1 MGLSEILGTVGS
13 LASIEAEIRG
23 IIEIYTGQQAE
34 DKLKK
39 LCATAD
45 FSHMPDELAD
55 CMDKVEVYLGHRKSE
70 IIGDQLFSQEEKD
83 LFVSDFFASHID
95 FQVYRKNIEPIILN
109 YVNCLENL
117 LLQQMSPGE
126 KAIYGLEQRVAKKIE
141 KIEAVSTKLD
151 MAICG
156 KGLCRE
162 TSELQIQDI
171 INQTRAELPED
182 YIERKVIAHHIAVMD
197 RLEQLLMPEDPISLK
212 NAVIE
217 YKRILLL
224 SDAGHGKSTE
234 LRYVACAMDE
244 ASLVP
249 YFYSLYHYCREP
261 IEDILPAC
269 YSGIQ
274 SNRLALIFDG
284 FDEMLELERREFLR
298 RLISFL
304 KTYPET
310 RVIISSRSNFC
321 KVEIENQ
328 SQTFKDFY
336 IYDLDDLTQS
346 DIEKYVRKRCVDV
359 NNFMLEARRVN
370 IEDLLYNPFY
380 LTNLIQL
387 YQEKGQL
394 PDKGAVMEQLVNRS
408 FALDDEKFQDNLE
421 EHRRHLFAVLEKIA
435 FAMQLMHKQAI
446 DDSNEYQEL
455 FTSED
460 RSLVKHSGLFRK
472 DGSQWTFIHS
482 NFKEYLAAKSLSRL
496 TAEEIV
502 GFLSDGYGIKNSWVN
517 TLSYLA
523 NMDLEWD
530 LQSWLLEFS
539 PNALVKFE
547 AEHFTDDTR
556 ANIFK
561 TQFKKFEADMLWIS
575 DSLFSEEQLASFG
588 CCEDS
593 LDFLLDRINHPV
605 NRISQISAAQLL
617 RYFPRLF
624 GQKEAVTKALLA
636 CCVVPT
642 DGHEALCYQAL
653 CTLNE
658 QGLVTP
664 KIAAELVDRYH
675 DCDDSHIR
683 WGMYNLLLRSNQHNA
698 QIQFFIDGI
707 AYIGGE
713 NRILNETT
721 ALVAGLKAMSEPQSV
736 QQAIVY
742 IAQNV
747 TSWLYNADDVYATL
761 CDRAAQLYLEGQR
774 EFYQILLDCYYF
786 SARYAL
792 HRRENASLHFF
803 ETTGTKEN
811 AVIDICNRSTSHVD
825 LYALFDQQDNLELIK
840 QAYIDNRLMDHK
852 VFHNIVAL
860 FTDDK
865 RYAEY
870 SELIYRVD
878 GISMPKRE
886 PRVNYAEL
894 RVKSTQEYFNAL
906 FDRDQAKQLILTLIQ
921 ESGLI
926 DPTISELRDADIA
939 YKSESP
945 LWTMRFALQNY
956 FYDNIKVMDTV
967 DLGNWDEFVL
977 LEAERVIEQEKGVKI
992 SLEQKAHL
1000 IQLICTQYSKGLVER
1015 AVNYNQKQS
1024 NSILCLDR
1032 AILILTVQFDFV
1044 PDEPTLLQMLE
1055 LPGFAFTKDDSEKK
1069 YEYLEKH
1076 LPLKIILSRIV
1087 DNMNARRVHGSVLL
1101 DHIEYCTKFHCEDI
1115 RDCVIEAAN
1124 NPESNSFIK
1133 TATVKYLYH
1142 IFGVQCVRRNIL
1154 PYADEEMLL
1163 ILERLCPEIPNKELR
1178 VAMECQFKKV
1188 PTIELMSH
1196 LLKLESELAL
1206 CEYIRLAEAKMALP
1220 EGKDIS
1226 SEGPTAAIS
1235 TLHNPRML
1243 PMLEK
1248 LLNITLAP
1256 DFQDGEFWSLY
1267 SSLSGA
1273 LVECGCEAPDD
1284 VLTLLQ
1290 QYKEDSKGNERSF
1303 RFCTYTLSAL
1313 QRKLCAQQDLPWT
1326 LQDTKRILG
1335 STAFSHFA

>member
-1 MGLSEILGTVGS
+1 MLEILGAVGS

-23 IIEIYTGQQAE
+23 IIGVCTGQPAE
-34 DKLKK
+34 NELKK

-70 IIGDQLFSQEEKD
+70 IIGDRLFSQEEKD
-83 LFVSDFFASHID
+83 LFVSDFFASRID
-95 FQVYRKNIEPIILN
+95 FQVYRKSIEPIILN
-109 YVNCLENL
+109 YVDSLENL
-117 LLQQMSPGE
+117 LLQQMSIGE
-126 KAIYGLEQRVAKKIE
+126 NVIHRAVQSAVKELKV
-141 KIEAVSTKLD
+141 VSTKLD
-151 MAICG
+151 AVPCG
-156 KGLCRE
+156 KKLCRE
-162 TSELQIQDI
+162 TPELRIQDI
-171 INQTRAELPED
+171 VDQARAELPED
-182 YIERKVIAHHIAVMD
+182 YIERKVVAHRIAVTNHME
-197 RLEQLLMPEDPISLK
+197 RLLMPENPIFLK
-212 NAVIE
+212 NAIME

-234 LRYVACAMDE
+234 LRYVTCAMNE

-249 YFYSLYHYCREP
+249 YFHSLYQYCGEP

-321 KVEIENQ
+321 KVEVENQ

-336 IYDLDDLTQS
+336 VYDLDDLTQS
-346 DIEKYVRKRCVDV
+346 DIEKYVHKRCVDV

-380 LTNLIQL
+380 LTNLVQL

-421 EHRRHLFAVLEKIA
+421 EHHRHLFAVLEKIA

-446 DDSNEYQEL
+446 DDNNEYQEL
-455 FTSED
+455 FTLED
-460 RSLVKHSGLFRK
+460 RSLVNHSGLFRK
-472 DGSQWTFIHS
+472 DGGQWRFIHS
-482 NFKEYLAAKSLSRL
+482 NFKEYLAAKYLSRL

-502 GFLSDGYGIKNSWVN
+502 GFLSDSCGVKNSWVN
-517 TLSYLA
+517 TLSYLV

-530 LQSWLLEFS
+530 IRSWLLEFS

-556 ANIFK
+556 ANIFQV
-561 TQFKKFEADMLWIS
+561 QFKKFEKDMLWIS

-605 NRISQISAAQLL
+605 NRISQISAVQLL

-624 GQKEAVTKALLA
+624 GQKQAVTKALLT

-653 CTLNE
+653 CTLSE

-664 KIAAELVDRYH
+664 KIAAELVARYR
-675 DCDDSHIR
+675 DCSDSHIR
-683 WGMYNLLLRSNQHNA
+683 WGMYHLLLQSKQHNA
-698 QIQFFIDGI
+698 QIQFFINGI

-736 QQAIVY
+736 HEAIVY

-747 TSWLYNADDVYATL
+747 TSWLYNADDIYATL
-761 CDRAAQLYLEGQR
+761 CESAAKLYLGGQS
-774 EFYQILLDCYYF
+774 EFYQMLLDCYLF
-786 SARYAL
+786 SAKHAL
-792 HRRENASLHFF
+792 RRRENASLHFF
-803 ETTGTKEN
+803 ETTGTREN
-811 AVIDICNRSTSHVD
+811 AVIDICNRSTSPAD
-825 LYALFDQQDNLELIK
+825 LYSLFDQQDNLELIK
-840 QAYIDNRLMDHK
+840 QAYIDKRLVDHE
-852 VFHNIVAL
+852 VFRNITAL
-860 FTDDK
+860 FADDK
-865 RYAEY
+865 RYTEY
-870 SELIYRVD
+870 SELIHRID
-878 GISMPKRE
+878 GIIMPERR

-894 RVKSTQEYFNAL
+894 QKKAAQEYFDAL
-906 FDRDQAKQLILTLIQ
+906 LDRDQAKQLISMLILAS
-921 ESGLI
+921 ELV

-939 YKSESP
+939 YKHGSP
-945 LWTMRFALQNY
+945 LWTMRFALQNH
-956 FYDNIKVMDTV
+956 FYDNVKVADTV
-967 DLGNWDEFVL
+967 DWGNWDEFVL

-992 SLEQKAHL
+992 SPEQEAHL
-1000 IQLICTQYSKGLVER
+1000 IQLICTQYSKGSVER
-1015 AVNYNQKQS
+1015 AVNYNRKQS
-1024 NSILCLDR
+1024 NSVLYLDR
-1032 AILILTVQFDFV
+1032 AVLILTVQFDFV
-1044 PDEPTLLQMLE
+1044 PDEPTLLRMLE

-1076 LPLKIILSRIV
+1076 LPLEIILPRVV
-1087 DNMNARRVHGSVLL
+1087 DNMNARRVQGSVLL
-1101 DHIEYCTKFHCEDI
+1101 DHIEYCTRFHCEDI

-1124 NPESNSFIK
+1124 NPESDSFIK
-1133 TATVKYLYH
+1133 TAAVKYLYH

-1163 ILERLCPEIPNKELR
+1163 VLERFCPEIPDKELR

-1188 PTIELMSH
+1188 PTIDLMSH

-1235 TLHNPRML
+1235 TLHNPQML

-1248 LLNITLAP
+1248 LLNIALAP

-1267 SSLSGA
+1267 SSLSRA
-1273 LVECGCEAPDD
+1273 LVECGCEAPEA

-1290 QYKEDSKGNERSF
+1290 QYKEDFKGNERSF
-1303 RFCTYTLSAL
+1303 RFCTYTLNEL
-1313 QRKLCAQQDLPWT
+1313 QRKLCAQQDLPWM
-1326 LQDTKRILG
+1326 LQDTKRVL
-1335 STAFSHFA
+1335 ANA